1 MVKNSENTTLKVTIV
16 RNVFNLMR
24 NIIWQGFG
32 EQISH
37 ESIKNFTEKVNK
49 IYSKLKLSNL
59 LY

>member
-1 MVKNSENTTLKVTIV
+1 MKNSENTTLKVTIV

-32 EQISH
+32 EQTSN

-49 IYSKLKLSNL
+49 SYSKLKLSNL